1 MYYGNDAVLLNKS
14 GNSKSIRLLQMLLLS
29 MKGGIPKRE
38 LMDNLYEWNE
48 NADTAN
54 RNKNLNNL
62 IYRLKGQLVSG
73 GLPDDEY
80 VELSEGMCC
89 FKSRVSVELDI
100 QQFEDAVEKAKQYI
114 KARFREDVSLE
125 KTAREVGISPY
136 YLSKL
141 FKETEGSSY
150 IDYLTALRID
160 YAKENLA
167 DREKSIKEICAGSG
181 YREPNY
187 FSSNIKKWTGLT
199 PTEYRESLD
208 RKDMKDEDR

>member
-100 QQFEDAVEKAKQYI
+100 QQFEDAVEKAKQ
-114 KARFREDVSLE
+114 LN
-125 KTAREVGISPY
+125 
-136 YLSKL
+136 
-141 FKETEGSSY
+141 EG
-150 IDYLTALRID
+150 
-160 YAKENLA
+160 
-167 DREKSIKEICAGSG
+167 
-181 YREPNY
+181 
-187 FSSNIKKWTGLT
+187 
-199 PTEYRESLD
+199 
-208 RKDMKDEDR
+208 